1 MDLLWK
7 SARRATLVSWPASV
21 DDRLDLLVRAATA
34 AGESVSRAQLLAAL
48 VAAASQEPEQLSR
61 VIRQYRA
68 TDSGSFVSAHRRVGL
83 PAIRRPGRR
92 RQQPVDLAG
101 GSQVS
106 APAEP

>member
-48 VAAASQEPEQLSR
+48 VAEASQEPEQLSH
-61 VIRQYRA
+61 VIRRYRA
-68 TDSGSFVSAHRRVGL
+68 TESGSFVSAHRRVGL

-92 RQQPVDLAG
+92 RQQPIEPANHPG
-101 GSQVS
+101 VS
-106 APAEP
+106 ASSEP